1 MNPDSNLD
9 QVSEVDFI
17 ETNGSRTIH
26 SVSTQLSLNKF
37 PGLKAMDD
45 EDAEVEA
52 RILVLVII
60 SVVPVSVARLTLAD
74 SGLTS
79 RSLGPIVGTSPLDRQ
94 SQQK

>member
-1 MNPDSNLD
+1 
-9 QVSEVDFI
+9 
-17 ETNGSRTIH
+17 
-26 SVSTQLSLNKF
+26 
-37 PGLKAMDD
+37 MDD